1 MYYWYMWHTCTM
13 LLFELHVRVFNTT
26 CVCYTCNIQHFH
38 FSISSNVTYFSTIQV
53 FLLHVIYIL
62 LNLIHMHTLLLFEY
76 LHCMWNIYNAPVWV
90 FILHVTYNAIIRSLI
105 QSVPLDPPF
114 VLQVSSK
121 DEDFL
126 DLSVDVE
133 QNTSITHCLR
143 GFSSM
148 ETLSDEH
155 KYYCE
160 VCGTKQEAQKRWVV
174 NLYAPA
180 HTVLSMH
187 WYLSD
192 IHFTRFYY
200 QL

>member
-1 MYYWYMWHTCTM
+1 M
-13 LLFELHVRVFNTT
+13 
-26 CVCYTCNIQHFH
+26 
-38 FSISSNVTYFSTIQV
+38 TYCATIRV
-53 FLLHVIYIL
+53 FLLHVILVCIL
-62 LNLIHMHTLLLFEY
+62 LILIHMHTLLLFEY
-76 LHCMWNIYNAPVWV
+76 LHCVWNIYNAPVWV

-160 VCGTKQEAQKRWVV
+160 VCGTKQEAQKRWVI
-174 NLYAPA
+174 NLYASA
-180 HTVLSMH
+180 LTVLLMH